1 MKKELLL
8 TAMITAS
15 ITTTVAAANIDIR
28 ATTTTPLSMQNSI
41 AYGGDNKIESG
52 IGSPVANILLG
63 GDKNKVRSSA
73 SNSITSGMN
82 NTASGP
88 GNIVAGWYNESSATH
103 SLVVG
108 TSNTVG
114 GTNNI
119 VGGFGHTN
127 NDNAINSLLVGAR
140 NSIDGQNSVALG
152 MNNTIKGNNALV
164 GGTGAK
170 VQGNN
175 AIAFGD
181 SAKATYDDAYA
192 IGRKAEATAQNT
204 VAIGNNAKANNS
216 MGTAIG
222 YSAKAKNDYATAVGY
237 MNTASGNQS
246 SALGYENEAAGHNA
260 SALGSNNTTSAD
272 YSNAI
277 GYKNTASNTQ
287 ATAVGVQNTAS
298 GDSTFAAGVLS
309 SATKI
314 DAVSIGHSANAT
326 GEYTVAIG
334 SNASAANYD
343 SIAIGKNAN
352 ASKAGTVVIGR
363 NATSNSE
370 LSLAVGTDTESV
382 WGGTAVGVLAKATGT
397 QSTALGNGANATS
410 VYATAVGVGAQAT
423 GISATAVGISK
434 ATGNHSIAVG
444 HAAESAGKQS
454 IAVGADAT
462 ATLDNSVALGNN
474 AKTNDVVGTAS
485 IAINGETHIFAGGTP
500 VGTVSVGDTGK
511 ERTITNVAAGRIDA
525 TSTDAI
531 NGSQLNAVINSLNFP
546 TVVDGDNT
554 TVSES
559 VNINGGKEFK
569 VDVNKNL
576 TNMNSAVFKDDS
588 TDKSYFNPIV
598 YTPTTSNLDK
608 RGETKIDGSVIQLH
622 GPKENTDSQEQ
633 VTSLTGKELR
643 FVREGDYQTVIG
655 INGIDILQKDTGALL
670 APGKLM
676 VNGYEDDD
684 DTKTYR
690 ELEFSAT
697 KVDVGGQQIHGV
709 TAGTEDTD
717 AVNVSQLKEVKQ
729 LTVDN
734 KKIIENHEG
743 RIGDL
748 ENKVIDVGHDTL
760 NQANNYTDSQV
771 AKVGAASAAL
781 AGLHPLD
788 FDKHDK
794 WSYSVGFGNYKN
806 ANAAAL
812 GAFYRPNK
820 NTMFNAATTVGNG
833 RNTISLGANFKFGKS
848 SEEVTTEE
856 ATQLKKDMKD
866 LSEKYNELAKKYNEL
881 AAKLE
886 SK

>member
-8 TAMITAS
+8 TAMITAT
-15 ITTTVAAANIDIR
+15 ITTTGFAASNLDIS
-28 ATTTTPLSMQNSI
+28 ATTAAPLSMQNSI
-41 AYGGDNKIESG
+41 AYGGDNKVENG
-52 IGSPVANILLG
+52 MFSPVNNILLG
-63 GDKNKVRSSA
+63 GDKNTVRPSA
-73 SNSITSGMN
+73 SNSITSGTN

-88 GNIVAGWYNESSATH
+88 GSIVAGWYNTNSATH

-140 NSIDGQNSVALG
+140 NSIDGNNSVALG

-181 SAKATYDDAYA
+181 TAKATYDDAYA

-204 VAIGNNAKANNS
+204 VAIGNNVKANNA

-277 GYKNTASNTQ
+277 GYKNTASNSQ

-298 GDSTFAAGVLS
+298 GDSAFAAGTLS
-309 SATKI
+309 SATKK
-314 DAVSIGHSANAT
+314 DSVAIGHTANAT

-334 SNASAANYD
+334 SNAT
-343 SIAIGKNAN
+343 AI
-352 ASKAGTVVIGR
+352 I
-363 NATSNSE
+363 
-370 LSLAVGTDTESV
+370 
-382 WGGTAVGVLAKATGT
+382 
-397 QSTALGNGANATS
+397 
-410 VYATAVGVGAQAT
+410 
-423 GISATAVGISK
+423 
-434 ATGNHSIAVG
+434 
-444 HAAESAGKQS
+444 
-454 IAVGADAT
+454 
-462 ATLDNSVALGNN
+462 DNSVALGNN

-500 VGTVSVGDTGK
+500 VGTVSIGDTGK

-546 TVVDGDNT
+546 TVVNGDNT

-576 TNMNSAVFKDDS
+576 TNMNSAVFKDTS
-588 TDKSYFNPIV
+588 TSWSDFKHLAEIPAMSH
-598 YTPTTSNLDK
+598 SDK
-608 RGETKIDGSVIQLH
+608 RGETKIDGSVIELHNTAVNGEPEQLTAI
-622 GPKENTDSQEQ
+622 N
-633 VTSLTGKELR
+633 GKKITFSR
-643 FVREGDYQTVIG
+643 AGDYKTDVDVDG
-655 INGIDILQKDTGALL
+655 ISTIHHDQGMNAYAGGIDVWGYKD
-670 APGKLM
+670 
-676 VNGYEDDD
+676 ND
-684 DTKTYR
+684 DTT
-690 ELEFSAT
+690 ELKEMTFS
-697 KVDVGGQQIHGV
+697 VSNVNVGGQQIHGV

-734 KKIIENHEG
+734 KKAIENHEG

-848 SEEVTTEE
+848 SEEVTTED
-856 ATQLKKDMKD
+856 AAQLKKDMKD
-866 LSEKYNELAKKYNEL
+866 LSEKYNELAQKYNEL
-881 AAKLE
+881 VAKLE

>member
-15 ITTTVAAANIDIR
+15 ITTTGFAASNLDIS
-28 ATTTTPLSMQNSI
+28 ATTTAPLSMKNSI
-41 AYGGDNKIESG
+41 AYGGNNKVENG
-52 IGSPVANILLG
+52 MFSPVNNILLG
-63 GDKNKVRSSA
+63 GDNNTVRPSA

-88 GNIVAGWYNESSATH
+88 GSIVAGWYNTNSATH

-140 NSIDGQNSVALG
+140 NSIDGQNSMALG
-152 MNNTIKGNNALV
+152 MNNTVKGNNALV

-175 AIAFGD
+175 SIAFGD
-181 SAKATYDDAYA
+181 TAKATYDDAYA

-204 VAIGNNAKANNS
+204 VAIGNNAKANNI

-277 GYKNTASNTQ
+277 GYKNTASNSQ

-298 GDSTFAAGVLS
+298 GDSAFAAGTLS
-309 SATKI
+309 SATKK
-314 DAVSIGHSANAT
+314 DSVAIGHTANAT

-334 SNASAANYD
+334 SNAT
-343 SIAIGKNAN
+343 AI
-352 ASKAGTVVIGR
+352 I
-363 NATSNSE
+363 
-370 LSLAVGTDTESV
+370 
-382 WGGTAVGVLAKATGT
+382 
-397 QSTALGNGANATS
+397 
-410 VYATAVGVGAQAT
+410 
-423 GISATAVGISK
+423 
-434 ATGNHSIAVG
+434 
-444 HAAESAGKQS
+444 
-454 IAVGADAT
+454 
-462 ATLDNSVALGNN
+462 DNSVALGNN
-474 AKTNDVVGTAS
+474 AKTNDEVGTAS

-546 TVVDGDNT
+546 TVVNGDNT

-576 TNMNSAVFKDDS
+576 TNMNSAVFKDTS
-588 TDKSYFNPIV
+588 TSWSDFKHLAEIPAMSH
-598 YTPTTSNLDK
+598 LDK
-608 RGETKIDGSVIQLH
+608 RGETKIDGSVIELHNTAVNGEPEQLTAI
-622 GPKENTDSQEQ
+622 N
-633 VTSLTGKELR
+633 GKKITFSR
-643 FVREGDYQTVIG
+643 AGDYKTDVDVDG
-655 INGIDILQKDTGALL
+655 ISTIHHDQGMNAYAGGIDVWGYKD
-670 APGKLM
+670 
-676 VNGYEDDD
+676 ND
-684 DTKTYR
+684 DTT
-690 ELEFSAT
+690 ELKEMTFS
-697 KVDVGGQQIHGV
+697 VSNVNVGGQQIHGV

-734 KKIIENHEG
+734 KKAIENHEG

-848 SEEVTTEE
+848 SEEVTTED
-856 ATQLKKDMKD
+856 AAQLKKDMKD
-866 LSEKYNELAKKYNEL
+866 LSEKYNELAQKYNEL

>member
-8 TAMITAS
+8 TAMITAT
-15 ITTTVAAANIDIR
+15 ITTTGFAASNLDIS
-28 ATTTTPLSMQNSI
+28 ATTAAPLSMQNSI
-41 AYGGDNKIESG
+41 AYGGDNKVENG
-52 IGSPVANILLG
+52 MFSPVNNILLG
-63 GDKNKVRSSA
+63 GDKNTVRPSA
-73 SNSITSGMN
+73 SNSITSGTN

-88 GNIVAGWYNESSATH
+88 GSIVAGWYNTNSATH

-152 MNNTIKGNNALV
+152 MNNTVKGNNALV

-204 VAIGNNAKANNS
+204 VAIGNNAKANNA

-222 YSAKAKNDYATAVGY
+222 YSAKAKNDYATAVGS

-246 SALGYENEAAGHNA
+246 SALGYDNEAAGHNA

-277 GYKNTASNTQ
+277 GYKNMASNSQ

-298 GDSTFAAGVLS
+298 GDSAFAAGTLS
-309 SATKI
+309 SATKK
-314 DAVSIGHSANAT
+314 DSVAIGHTANAT

-334 SNASAANYD
+334 SNAT
-343 SIAIGKNAN
+343 AI
-352 ASKAGTVVIGR
+352 I
-363 NATSNSE
+363 
-370 LSLAVGTDTESV
+370 
-382 WGGTAVGVLAKATGT
+382 
-397 QSTALGNGANATS
+397 
-410 VYATAVGVGAQAT
+410 
-423 GISATAVGISK
+423 
-434 ATGNHSIAVG
+434 
-444 HAAESAGKQS
+444 
-454 IAVGADAT
+454 
-462 ATLDNSVALGNN
+462 DNSVALGNN

-546 TVVDGDNT
+546 TVVNGDNT

-576 TNMNSAVFKDDS
+576 TNMNSAVFKDTS
-588 TDKSYFNPIV
+588 TSWSDFKHLAEI
-598 YTPTTSNLDK
+598 PTMSHLDK
-608 RGETKIDGSVIQLH
+608 RGETKIDGSVIELHNTAVNGEPEQL
-622 GPKENTDSQEQ
+622 TAID
-633 VTSLTGKELR
+633 GKKITFSR
-643 FVREGDYQTVIG
+643 AGDYKTDVDVDG
-655 INGIDILQKDTGALL
+655 IFTIHHDQGMNAYAGGIDVWGYKD
-670 APGKLM
+670 
-676 VNGYEDDD
+676 ND
-684 DTKTYR
+684 DTT
-690 ELEFSAT
+690 ELKEMTFS
-697 KVDVGGQQIHGV
+697 VSNVNVGGQQIHGV

-717 AVNVSQLKEVKQ
+717 SVNVSQLKEVKQ

-734 KKIIENHEG
+734 KKAIENHEG

-794 WSYSVGFGNYKN
+794 WSYSVGFGNYRN

-848 SEEVTTEE
+848 SEEVTTED
-856 ATQLKKDMKD
+856 AAQLKKDMKD
-866 LSEKYNELAKKYNEL
+866 LSEKYNELAQKYNEL

>member
-8 TAMITAS
+8 TAMITAT
-15 ITTTVAAANIDIR
+15 ITTTGFAASNLDIS
-28 ATTTTPLSMQNSI
+28 ATTTAPLSMKNSI
-41 AYGGDNKIESG
+41 AYGGNNKVENG
-52 IGSPVANILLG
+52 MFSPVNNILLG
-63 GDKNKVRSSA
+63 GDNNTVRPSA
-73 SNSITSGMN
+73 SNSITSGTN
-82 NTASGP
+82 NIASGP
-88 GNIVAGWYNESSATH
+88 GSIVAGWYNTNSATH

-119 VGGFGHTN
+119 VGGFGHAN
-127 NDNAINSLLVGAR
+127 NDNAINSLLVGSY
-140 NSIDGQNSVALG
+140 NSIDGHDSVALG
-152 MNNTIKGNNALV
+152 KNNTIKGNNALV

-181 SAKATYDDAYA
+181 TAKATYDDAYA

-204 VAIGNNAKANNS
+204 VAIGNNAKANNA

-277 GYKNTASNTQ
+277 GYKNTASNSQ

-298 GDSTFAAGVLS
+298 GDSAFAAGTLS
-309 SATKI
+309 SATKK
-314 DAVSIGHSANAT
+314 DSVAIGHTANAT

-334 SNASAANYD
+334 SNAT
-343 SIAIGKNAN
+343 AI
-352 ASKAGTVVIGR
+352 I
-363 NATSNSE
+363 
-370 LSLAVGTDTESV
+370 
-382 WGGTAVGVLAKATGT
+382 
-397 QSTALGNGANATS
+397 
-410 VYATAVGVGAQAT
+410 
-423 GISATAVGISK
+423 
-434 ATGNHSIAVG
+434 
-444 HAAESAGKQS
+444 
-454 IAVGADAT
+454 
-462 ATLDNSVALGNN
+462 DNSVALGNN

-546 TVVDGDNT
+546 TVVNGDNT

-576 TNMNSAVFKDDS
+576 TNMNSAVFKDTS
-588 TDKSYFNPIV
+588 TSWSDFKHLAEIPAMSH
-598 YTPTTSNLDK
+598 LDK
-608 RGETKIDGSVIQLH
+608 RGETKIDGSVIELHNTAVNGEPEQLTAI
-622 GPKENTDSQEQ
+622 N
-633 VTSLTGKELR
+633 GKKITFSR
-643 FVREGDYQTVIG
+643 AGDYKTDVDVDG
-655 INGIDILQKDTGALL
+655 ISTIHHDQGMNAYAGGIDVWGYKD
-670 APGKLM
+670 
-676 VNGYEDDD
+676 ND
-684 DTKTYR
+684 DTT
-690 ELEFSAT
+690 ELKEMTFS
-697 KVDVGGQQIHGV
+697 VSNVNVGGQQIHGV

-734 KKIIENHEG
+734 KKAIENHEG

-848 SEEVTTEE
+848 SEEVTTED
-856 ATQLKKDMKD
+856 AAQLKKDMKD
-866 LSEKYNELAKKYNEL
+866 LSEKYNELAQKYNEL

>member
-15 ITTTVAAANIDIR
+15 ITTTGFAASNLDIS
-28 ATTTTPLSMQNSI
+28 ATTTAPLSMKNSI
-41 AYGGDNKIESG
+41 AYGGNNKVENG
-52 IGSPVANILLG
+52 MFSPVNNILLG
-63 GDKNKVRSSA
+63 GDNNTVRPSA

-88 GNIVAGWYNESSATH
+88 GSIVAGWYNTNSATH

-140 NSIDGQNSVALG
+140 NSIDGQNSMALG
-152 MNNTIKGNNALV
+152 MNNTVKGNNALV

-175 AIAFGD
+175 SIAFGD
-181 SAKATYDDAYA
+181 TAKATYDDAYA

-204 VAIGNNAKANNS
+204 VAIGNNAKANNI

-277 GYKNTASNTQ
+277 GYKNTASNSQ

-298 GDSTFAAGVLS
+298 GDSAFAAGTLS
-309 SATKI
+309 SATKK
-314 DAVSIGHSANAT
+314 DSVAIGHTANAT

-334 SNASAANYD
+334 SNAT
-343 SIAIGKNAN
+343 AI
-352 ASKAGTVVIGR
+352 I
-363 NATSNSE
+363 
-370 LSLAVGTDTESV
+370 
-382 WGGTAVGVLAKATGT
+382 
-397 QSTALGNGANATS
+397 
-410 VYATAVGVGAQAT
+410 
-423 GISATAVGISK
+423 
-434 ATGNHSIAVG
+434 
-444 HAAESAGKQS
+444 
-454 IAVGADAT
+454 
-462 ATLDNSVALGNN
+462 DNSVALGNN

-546 TVVDGDNT
+546 TVVNGDNT

-576 TNMNSAVFKDDS
+576 TNMNSAVFKDTS
-588 TDKSYFNPIV
+588 TSWSDFKHLAEIPAMSH
-598 YTPTTSNLDK
+598 LDK
-608 RGETKIDGSVIQLH
+608 RGETKIDGSVIELHNTAVNGEPEQLTAI
-622 GPKENTDSQEQ
+622 N
-633 VTSLTGKELR
+633 GKKITFSR
-643 FVREGDYQTVIG
+643 AGDYKTDVDVDG
-655 INGIDILQKDTGALL
+655 ISTIHHDQGMNAYAGGIDVWGYKD
-670 APGKLM
+670 
-676 VNGYEDDD
+676 ND
-684 DTKTYR
+684 DTT
-690 ELEFSAT
+690 ELKEMTFS
-697 KVDVGGQQIHGV
+697 VSNVNVGGQQIHGV

-734 KKIIENHEG
+734 KKAIENHEG

-848 SEEVTTEE
+848 SEEVTTED
-856 ATQLKKDMKD
+856 AAQLKKDMKD
-866 LSEKYNELAKKYNEL
+866 LSEKYNELAQKYNEL